1 MAAKQSKVPENLATA
16 KTGDMAQAEA
26 GADESSLRR
35 TLELV
40 FYVHMEQASLADEV
54 LVQYGLGR
62 PHHRILHFA
71 VSRPGITVNELL
83 SILRITNQAFSRT
96 LNQLTKMGLMEQR
109 PGLTDRRL
117 RCNYATA
124 KGVQL
129 HRRLIKR
136 QFEHIERSL
145 RGVPQ
150 KDMETFWSVLYHMVR
165 EQDKTWITDYK
176 PA

>member
-1 MAAKQSKVPENLATA
+1 MAAKRSKATQSPTAVKPGEAVP
-16 KTGDMAQAEA
+16 AEA
-26 GADESSLRR
+26 GADETALRR

-54 LVQYGLGR
+54 LLQYGLGR
-62 PHHRILHFA
+62 PHHRVLHFA
-71 VSRPGITVNELL
+71 VCRPGITVNELL

-117 RCNYATA
+117 RCNYATN
-124 KGVQL
+124 KGAQL

-145 RGVPQ
+145 RGLPQ
-150 KDMETFWSVLYHMVR
+150 KDLDTFWSVLYRMVR
-165 EQDKTWITDYK
+165 EQDKAWITDYQ